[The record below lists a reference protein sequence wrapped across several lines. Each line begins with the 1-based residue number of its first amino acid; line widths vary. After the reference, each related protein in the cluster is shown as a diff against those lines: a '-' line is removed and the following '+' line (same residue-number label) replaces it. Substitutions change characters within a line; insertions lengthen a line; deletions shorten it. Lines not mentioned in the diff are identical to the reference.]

1 MLDKLK
7 QAFTDSDWP
16 AIDPILLPLDLHEA
30 EALLS
35 HVPEAQQLQ
44 WEGFLRKEL
53 RMLLLSASISAP
65 RSRSILPGCA

>member
-35 HVPEAQQLQ
+35 HVLVA
-44 WEGFLRKEL
+44 R
-53 RMLLLSASISAP
+53 P
-65 RSRSILPGCA
+65 RGIARPACRPRCACR